1 MSNDRLQSQTL
12 DFEIQ
17 KSIRDHGDPDQLKSF
32 SSFGPRLHTHI
43 IRRSVGN
50 AFLQNFSLFGSLQ
63 PHVFGEQYKRV
74 EPWQIGYD
82 LKQKEKAALKDDPL
96 KAYSKTP
103 GFSFSLKESQQK
115 CTMITLEQAHS
126 KCGLSRRR
134 SKVRQSVFFLKLLL
148 EKGSL
153 SFEKKNR
160 VKFLPWMRDITEL
173 EQNALGELMQHFSR
187 PTPVSKIYSSN
198 TNSGIS
204 HPKNRRSIER

>member
-1 MSNDRLQSQTL
+1 MPFCPNVISRPIPRHL
-12 DFEIQ
+12 DF
-17 KSIRDHGDPDQLKSF
+17 L
-32 SSFGPRLHTHI
+32 
-43 IRRSVGN
+43 
-50 AFLQNFSLFGSLQ
+50 
-63 PHVFGEQYKRV
+63 
-74 EPWQIGYD
+74 
-82 LKQKEKAALKDDPL
+82 
-96 KAYSKTP
+96 
-103 GFSFSLKESQQK
+103 SLKESQQK

-187 PTPVSKIYSSN
+187 PTLSAKIYSSN

-204 HPKNRRSIER
+204 HPKKGDLLKSNDVITFTRTRGL